1 MLQALRNKLHG
12 WPSIVILG
20 ICVFA
25 ISFFGIESYFSSRTD
40 TYVAMVGKHEISQR
54 DFQDRMNQAR
64 RDAMLRMGDRFDAAQ
79 FEQPEVK
86 RQVLDQ
92 LINEQLLRQA
102 NDSLGM
108 KVSDLALRDR
118 IASAA
123 DFQVN
128 GQFDPATYRAVLAAQ
143 NMSPGM
149 FESNQR
155 ALLEPSLLPQAII
168 GSAIVTDADMDRYLD
183 LLYQRRDIHWFS
195 VPRPALTDTEV
206 TDAQLEAFY
215 KDHQADFMN
224 PEQVSLKYIEVNGAD
239 LKIDAQPSEEDLK
252 KRYEDQ
258 KQRFVQPEQR
268 LVSHILVNVPKN
280 ATPDQQ
286 KAALAKAEKIASEA
300 TADNFAKLAEQDSE
314 DLGSKRSGG
323 DLGWLEKGVTN
334 PAFDSALF
342 ALQKGQ
348 ISKPVLSDE
357 GYHVLFLRDVRS
369 GEAKPF
375 AEVRDQIAKDYL
387 STERDRQYSELAG
400 KLTDQTYQNP
410 SSLDPAAQA
419 LKLPIQTTGLFS
431 RKGGEGFT
439 ANPKLIAAAF
449 SDDVLTQ
456 GNNSGLI
463 DLGSDHA
470 VVVRVDKHLPA
481 AARPLAEVRDQ
492 VRQKI
497 LDERTATEAQ
507 KRADALL
514 ARLQKGEDMQ
524 VVAGSV
530 GASVQSVPE
539 AVRMQQQ
546 ALPPEVLE
554 RAFVLPHPAEGK
566 PQFASVALHDGSNA
580 LVSVSKVQDGDLSKV
595 TAEQRNALRNEMGQA
610 YGVLATQEFL
620 DALKAKTEIK
630 IAVDRM

>member
-64 RDAMLRMGDRFDAAQ
+64 RDAMQRLGDRFDPTL
-79 FEQPEVK
+79 FEQPETK

-102 NDSLGM
+102 NEDLGM
-108 KVSDLALRDR
+108 RVSDLALRDM
-118 IASAA
+118 IANVPA
-123 DFQVN
+123 FQVN
-128 GQFDPATYRAVLAAQ
+128 GQFDPATYRATLGAQ
-143 NMSPGM
+143 GMTPAM
-149 FESNQR
+149 FEASQR
-155 ALLEPSLLPQAII
+155 ASQEPSLLPQAII
-168 GSAIVTDADMDRYLD
+168 ASTIVTDADMDRYLS
-183 LLYQRRDIHWFS
+183 LFYQRRDLRWFAL
-195 VPRPALTDTEV
+195 PRPALADTEV
-206 TDAQLEAFY
+206 TDAQLEAYY

-239 LKIDAQPSEEDLK
+239 LKIDAQPSDEELK
-252 KRYEDQ
+252 KRYEDE

-300 TADNFAKLAEQDSE
+300 TADNFAKLAEQDSD

-323 DLGWLEKGVTN
+323 DLGWLEKGVTT

-357 GYHVLFLRDVRS
+357 GYHVLWLRDVRS
-369 GEAKPF
+369 GDAKPF

-410 SSLDPAAQA
+410 SSLEPAAQA
-419 LKLPIQTTGLFS
+419 LSLPIQTTGLFS
-431 RKGGEGFT
+431 RKGGEGLA
-439 ANPKLIAAAF
+439 ANPKLVAAAF
-449 SDDVLTQ
+449 SDDVLVQ

-497 LDERTATEAQ
+497 LDERIAAESQ

-514 ARLQKGEDMQ
+514 ARLQKGEDVQ
-524 VVAGSV
+524 TVAASV
-530 GASVQSVPE
+530 GATVQAAPE
-539 AVRMQQQ
+539 AVRTQQT
-546 ALPPEVLE
+546 LPPEVLQQ
-554 RAFVLPHPAEGK
+554 AFLLPRPADGK
-566 PQFASVALHDGSNA
+566 PQFARVDMHDGSYA
-580 LVSVSKVQDGDLSKV
+580 LVALDKVQDGDLSKV
-595 TAEQRNALRNEMGQA
+595 SKEQRDALRGEMTQA
-610 YGVLATQEFL
+610 YGIMATHDFI
-620 DALKAKTEIK
+620 DALKAKTQIK
-630 IAVDRM
+630 IAADRM

>member
-25 ISFFGIESYFSSRTD
+25 ISFFGIESYFASHTE

-54 DFQDRMNQAR
+54 DFQDRMNEAR
-64 RDAMLRMGDRFDAAQ
+64 RDAMARQGDQFDAAE
-79 FEQPEVK
+79 FEKPETK
-86 RQVLDQ
+86 RLILDQ

-102 NDSLGM
+102 NDTLGL
-108 KVSDLALRDR
+108 KVSAIELRDR
-118 IASAA
+118 IASQQA
-123 DFQVN
+123 FQVN
-128 GQFDPATYRAVLAAQ
+128 GQFDPATYRAILAAQ
-143 NMSPGM
+143 NMTPGM
-149 FESNQR
+149 FESSQR
-155 ALLEPSLLPQAII
+155 ASLEPGLLPRAVIA
-168 GSAIVTDADMDRYLD
+168 STIVTDADMDRYLG
-183 LLYQRRDIHWFS
+183 LLYQRRDLRWFS

-206 TDAQLEAFY
+206 TDAQLDAYY
-215 KDHQADFMN
+215 KEHQADFMN

-239 LKIDAQPSEEDLK
+239 LKIDAQPSEDDLK
-252 KRYEDQ
+252 KRYEEQ

-300 TADNFAKLAEQDSE
+300 NPENFAKLAETDSD

-334 PAFDSALF
+334 AAFDSALF

-357 GYHVLFLRDVRS
+357 GYHVLYLRDVRS
-369 GEAKPF
+369 GDAKPF

-387 STERDRQYSELAG
+387 STERDRQYNELAG

-410 SSLDPAAQA
+410 STLDPAAQA
-419 LKLPIQTTGLFS
+419 LSLPVKTTELFS
-431 RKGGEGFT
+431 RKGGEGIL
-439 ANPKLIAAAF
+439 ANPKLVQAAF
-449 SDDVLTQ
+449 SDDVLLQ

-470 VVVRVDKHLPA
+470 VVVRVDKHVPA
-481 AARPLAEVRDQ
+481 AVRPLAEVRDQ
-492 VRQKI
+492 VRQKV
-497 LDERTATEAQ
+497 LDERIAAEEQ

-524 VVAGSV
+524 AVASSA
-530 GASVQSVPE
+530 GATVQTTAD
-539 AVRMQQQ
+539 AVRMQQGV
-546 ALPPEVLE
+546 APEVLQQ
-554 RAFVLPHPAEGK
+554 AFLLPHPAAGK
-566 PQFASVALHDGSNA
+566 AQFARVSLADGNYA
-580 LVSVSKVQDGDLSKV
+580 LVAVDKVQDGDLSKV
-595 TAEQRNALRNEMGQA
+595 SAEQRNTLRDQMSQA
-610 YGVLATQEFL
+610 YGILATQGFL
-620 DALKAKTEIK
+620 DSLKAKADIK
-630 IAVDRM
+630 IAADRM

>member
-20 ICVFA
+20 VCVFA
-25 ISFFGIESYFSSRTD
+25 ISFFGIESYFASHTD

-64 RDAMLRMGDRFDAAQ
+64 REAMARMGDHFDAAQ

-92 LINEQLLRQA
+92 LINEELLRQA
-102 NDSLGM
+102 NETLGM
-108 KVSDLALRDR
+108 RVSDLALRDR
-118 IASAA
+118 IASAQE
-123 DFQVN
+123 FQVN
-128 GQFDPATYRAVLAAQ
+128 GQFDPNTYRAILAAQ
-143 NMSPGM
+143 GMSPAS
-149 FESNQR
+149 FESGQR
-155 ALLEPSLLPQAII
+155 ALLEPTLLPQAII
-168 GSAIVTDADMDRYLD
+168 GSAVVTDADMDRYLD
-183 LLYQRRDIHWFS
+183 LLYQRRDLRWFA
-195 VPRPALTDTEV
+195 VPHPALADSQATDE
-206 TDAQLEAFY
+206 QLEAYY
-215 KDHQADFMN
+215 KDHQADFMS
-224 PEQVSLKYIEVNGAD
+224 PEQVSLKYIEVNGND
-239 LKIDAQPSEEDLK
+239 LKIDAQPSDDELK
-252 KRYEDQ
+252 KRYEEQ

-286 KAALAKAEKIASEA
+286 KEALAKAEKIASEA
-300 TADNFAKLAEQDSE
+300 TADNFAKLAEQDSD

-410 SSLDPAAQA
+410 SSLEPAAQA
-419 LKLPIQTTGLFS
+419 LNLPIQSTPLFS
-431 RKGGEGFT
+431 RKGGEGIA
-439 ANPKLIAAAF
+439 ANPKLVDAAF
-449 SDDVLTQ
+449 SDDVLSQ

-470 VVVRVDKHLPA
+470 VVVRVDKHVPA

-497 LDERTATEAQ
+497 LDERAAAEA
-507 KRADALL
+507 KKAAEALL

-524 VVAGSV
+524 AVASSA
-530 GASVQSVPE
+530 GATVQSVPA
-539 AVRMQQQ
+539 AVRMQQ
-546 ALPPEVLE
+546 ALPTEVLDQ
-554 RAFVLPHPAEGK
+554 AFLLPHPADGK
-566 PQFASVALHDGSNA
+566 PQFASVAMHDGNYA
-580 LVSVSKVQDGDLSKV
+580 LVAVDKVQAADLSKV
-595 TAEQRNALRNEMGQA
+595 TPDQRDSLRGDMSQA
-610 YGVLATQEFL
+610 YGILTTQEFL

-630 IAVDRM
+630 IAPERM

>member
-25 ISFFGIESYFSSRTD
+25 ISFFGIESYFASRTD

-54 DFQDRMNQAR
+54 DFQDGMNEAR
-64 RDAMLRMGDRFDAAQ
+64 RQAMARMGDQFDAAA
-79 FEQPEVK
+79 FEQPETK

-92 LINEQLLRQA
+92 LINQELLRQA
-102 NDSLGM
+102 NESMGM
-108 KVSDLALRDR
+108 KVSDLALRDS
-118 IASAA
+118 IASAPE
-123 DFQVN
+123 FQVN

-143 NMSPGM
+143 NMTPAS
-149 FESNQR
+149 FEASQR
-155 ALLEPSLLPQAII
+155 ASMEVGLLPRAII
-168 GSAIVTDADMDRYLD
+168 GSAIVTDADMDRYLT
-183 LLYQRRDIHWFS
+183 LLYQRRDLRWFT

-206 TDAQLEAFY
+206 SDAQLEAYY

-224 PEQVSLKYIEVNGAD
+224 PEQVSLKYIEVNGND
-239 LKIDAQPSEEDLK
+239 LKIDAQPSEDELK
-252 KRYEDQ
+252 KRYEDE

-286 KAALAKAEKIASEA
+286 KAALAKAEKIAGEA
-300 TADNFAKLAEQDSE
+300 NPDNFAKLAEQDSD
-314 DLGSKRSGG
+314 DLGSKRAGG

-348 ISKPVLSDE
+348 VSKPVLSDE
-357 GYHVLFLRDVRS
+357 GYHILYLRDARS

-375 AEVRDQIAKDYL
+375 AEVREQIAKDYL
-387 STERDRQYSELAG
+387 ATERDRQYSDLAG

-410 SSLDPAAQA
+410 SSLEPAAQA
-419 LKLPIQTTGLFS
+419 LHLSIQATGPFS
-431 RKGGEGFT
+431 RKGGEGLA
-439 ANPKLIAAAF
+439 ANPKLVQAAF
-449 SDDVLTQ
+449 SDDVLVQ

-463 DLGSDHA
+463 ELGPDHA
-470 VVVRVDKHLPA
+470 VVVRVDKHVPA

-497 LDERTATEAQ
+497 LDERIAAEAQ

-524 VVAGSV
+524 AVAASV
-530 GASVQSVPE
+530 GANVQAVPE
-539 AVRMQQQ
+539 AVRMQPSLPLELLEQ
-546 ALPPEVLE
+546 AFL
-554 RAFVLPHPAEGK
+554 LPHPAAGK
-566 PQFASVALHDGSNA
+566 PQFARVVTHDGNDA
-580 LVSVSKVQDGDLSKV
+580 LVAVDKVQDGDLSKV
-595 TAEQRNALRNEMGQA
+595 PAEQRTALRDQMGQT
-610 YGVLATQEFL
+610 YGILATQALL

-630 IAVDRM
+630 VAADRM

>member
-25 ISFFGIESYFSSRTD
+25 ISFFGIESYFASHTE

-54 DFQDRMNQAR
+54 DFQERTNEAR
-64 RDAMLRMGDRFDAAQ
+64 RDAMARMGDQFNAAQ
-79 FEQPEVK
+79 FELPETK
-86 RQVLDQ
+86 RQILDQ

-102 NDSLGM
+102 NESLGLR
-108 KVSDLALRDR
+108 VSDLALRER
-118 IASAA
+118 IAGAPQ
-123 DFQVN
+123 FQVN
-128 GQFDPATYRAVLAAQ
+128 GQFDPTTYRAILAAQ
-143 NMSPGM
+143 NMTPAS
-149 FESNQR
+149 FESSQR
-155 ALLEPSLLPQAII
+155 ASLEPSLVPRAII
-168 GSAIVTDADMDRYLD
+168 DSAVVTDADMDRYLT
-183 LLYQRRDIHWFS
+183 LLYQRRDLRWFAI
-195 VPRPALTDTEV
+195 PRPALADTTV
-206 TDAQLEAFY
+206 ADAQLEAYY
-215 KDHQADFMN
+215 KEHQADFMN
-224 PEQVSLKYIEVNGAD
+224 PEQVSLKYIEVNGSD
-239 LKIDAQPSEEDLK
+239 LKVDAQPSEDELK

-286 KAALAKAEKIASEA
+286 KAALAKAEKIAGEA
-300 TADNFAKLAEQDSE
+300 TADNFAKLAEQDSD

-323 DLGWLEKGVTN
+323 DLGWLEKGVTT
-334 PAFDSALF
+334 PAFDSAMF

-369 GEAKPF
+369 GDAKPF

-410 SSLDPAAQA
+410 SSLEPASQA
-419 LKLPIQTTGLFS
+419 LGLAIKTTGMIS
-431 RKGGEGFT
+431 RKGGEGI
-439 ANPKLIAAAF
+439 ASDAKLVQAAF
-449 SDDVLTQ
+449 SDDVLVQ
-456 GNNSGLI
+456 GNNSGLVE
-463 DLGSDHA
+463 LGPDHA
-470 VVVRVDKHLPA
+470 VVVRVDKHVPA

-497 LDERTATEAQ
+497 LDERAAAEAL
-507 KRADALL
+507 KSADALL

-524 VVAGSV
+524 AVAVSAGS
-530 GASVQSVPE
+530 ALLTVPD
-539 AVRMQQQ
+539 AVRMQQNV
-546 ALPPEVLE
+546 APEVLVQ
-554 RAFVLPHPAEGK
+554 AFLLPHPAAGK
-566 PQFASVALHDGSNA
+566 AQFARVATAEGGYA
-580 LVSVSKVQDGDLSKV
+580 LVAVDKVQDGDLSKV
-595 TAEQRNALRNEMGQA
+595 TFEQRDALRTQMAQA
-610 YGVLATQEFL
+610 YGILATQEFL

-630 IAVDRM
+630 IAADRM